1 MRLLEKTRF
10 NAYSWLNFE
19 SLPDSKGYKFELYPN
34 SDLNITELVLL
45 FYSLFKKFI
54 DGLQIGQFGKNAEW
68 GDFCV
73 DTWDLHHNRYDYSPE
88 GKSKSTSAYLNM
100 LIANEIEPDYN
111 GFCKSLNWEKFLPII
126 LDCILSHTASYSVM
140 IYAPNDEFVF
150 YFHHTGSI
158 GVYYKEL
165 NNGVMHIIEKAKAE
179 DLEIKNT
186 NDERVLTMIA

>member
-73 DTWDLHHNRYDYSPE
+73 DTWDLHHN
-88 GKSKSTSAYLNM
+88 
-100 LIANEIEPDYN
+100 
-111 GFCKSLNWEKFLPII
+111 
-126 LDCILSHTASYSVM
+126 
-140 IYAPNDEFVF
+140 
-150 YFHHTGSI
+150 
-158 GVYYKEL
+158 
-165 NNGVMHIIEKAKAE
+165 
-179 DLEIKNT
+179 
-186 NDERVLTMIA
+186 